1 MRYLINFRFYRGL
14 FILCALIYVTP
25 TWGKSFEVYLE
36 GVKKEAREKG
46 ISDQTLKEA
55 FKKVKKPDNKVVR
68 RDRSQV
74 EFIVTFDKYYNRR
87 GRPLVGKGKRYS
99 KKFTTLLDSIE
110 ARWQVPREY
119 ILALWGV
126 ESRFGHNMGKFS
138 VIQSLATLAYEG
150 RREKF
155 FREELMHA
163 LHILEEGHVR
173 PESFK
178 GGWAGAL
185 GQCQFMPSSFRNFA
199 YDEDGDG
206 RKDIWHSVPDVL
218 SSIGHYLAKHGW
230 KKGEP
235 WGEEVILTLNISDK
249 FLDLKVTQPVQKW
262 VKLGVAPRH
271 GKTFSHPQRHASL
284 IKMPS
289 GKKQKDRFFLVYDN
303 FKNILKWNRSYV
315 FALTVGHLAE
325 KIRENK

>member
-1 MRYLINFRFYRGL
+1 MWYLVNFRFYSLL
-14 FILCALIYVTP
+14 FILCALTYSSL
-25 TWGKSFEVYLE
+25 TWAKSFEGYLE
-36 GVKKEAREKG
+36 EVKQEAREKG
-46 ISDQTLKEA
+46 ISEQTLKDA
-55 FKKVKKPDNKVVR
+55 FKKVKKPNNKVVR
-68 RDRSQV
+68 KDRNQV
-74 EFIVTFDKYYNRR
+74 EFKITFEKYYNRR
-87 GRPLVGKGKRYS
+87 GRPLVVKGKSYS
-99 KKFTTLLDSIE
+99 KKFTTLLDAIE
-110 ARWQVPREY
+110 ERWQVSREY

-138 VIQSLATLAYEG
+138 VIQSLATLAYDG

-163 LHILEEGHVR
+163 LYILEEGHVR
-173 PESFK
+173 AESFK

-185 GQCQFMPSSFRNFA
+185 GQCQFMPSSFRRFA

-235 WGEEVILTLNISDK
+235 WGEEVIVSMKVPDK
-249 FLDLKVTQPVQKW
+249 FLDLKITQPVQKW
-262 VKLGVAPRH
+262 IKLGV
-271 GKTFSHPQRHASL
+271 KPQQGNIFANLKREASL
-284 IKMPS
+284 IKMPG

-303 FKNILKWNRSYV
+303 FKSILKWNRSYV
-315 FALTVGHLAE
+315 FALTVGHVAE
-325 KIRENK
+325 KIRESK